1 MNYKVNLVEDIEV
14 LPIGKKV
21 SGIMKSLFIRVQKYI
36 QRFILPQNLQTV
48 SIRKEVSL
56 VMKSPW
62 FYWYTGKKKVAL
74 ISWGVSL
81 FFPILIFLIAF
92 FTVDIPLL
100 YLLQFIM
107 VIFLENFIWL
117 VVGLLGI
124 LIITLNSII
133 PTWMPNIAADTIQNL
148 IITLIIPLIV
158 MAIYGFFQSR
168 IITRVVTRFVS

>member
-14 LPIGKKV
+14 LPIRKRV
-21 SGIMKSLFIRVQKYI
+21 SEIMKSLFIKAQKYI
-36 QRFILPQNLQTV
+36 QRLFENLQTI
-48 SIRKEVSL
+48 SLGKEVSL

-92 FTVDIPLL
+92 FTVDVPLL

-107 VIFLENFIWL
+107 VIILENLIWL
-117 VVGLLGI
+117 VVGFLGI
-124 LIITLNSII
+124 LFTTLNSII

-158 MAIYGFFQSR
+158 MGVYGFFQSR